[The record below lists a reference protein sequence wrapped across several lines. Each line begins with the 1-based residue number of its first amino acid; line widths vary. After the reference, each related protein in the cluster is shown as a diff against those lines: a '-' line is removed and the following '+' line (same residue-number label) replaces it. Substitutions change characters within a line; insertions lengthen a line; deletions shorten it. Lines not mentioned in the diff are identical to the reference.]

1 MQASAFRSSGQ
12 KRKMQHKGIS
22 FQMALGLGVHGLGVR
37 GFGVHGLGVHGLGA
51 LGLGCTASGRTALGH
66 SALGR
71 VCRHTRALPLPL
83 VSQLAALSHVS
94 LLPEHLGLQEIK
106 ERAPIHMRRLQKK
119 DGGVWFRSCI

>member
-1 MQASAFRSSGQ
+1 MAEKKDAGLCIPFFRAEKKDAAQ
-12 KRKMQHKGIS
+12 
-22 FQMALGLGVHGLGVR
+22 
-37 GFGVHGLGVHGLGA
+37 
-51 LGLGCTASGRTALGH
+51 GH
-66 SALGR
+66 FVSDGTRLL

-83 VSQLAALSHVS
+83 VLQLAALSHVS

>member
-22 FQMALGLGVHGLGVR
+22 FQMALGLGVHGLGVHGFGVH

-51 LGLGCTASGRTALGH
+51 LGLGCTASGRTA
-66 SALGR
+66 
-71 VCRHTRALPLPL
+71 
-83 VSQLAALSHVS
+83 
-94 LLPEHLGLQEIK
+94 GLQV
-106 ERAPIHMRRLQKK
+106 HMRRLQKK